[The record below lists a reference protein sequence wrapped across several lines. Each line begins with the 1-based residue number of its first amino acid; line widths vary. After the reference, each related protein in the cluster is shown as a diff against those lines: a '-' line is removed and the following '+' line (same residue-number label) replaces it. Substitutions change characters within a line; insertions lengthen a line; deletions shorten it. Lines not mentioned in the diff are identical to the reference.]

1 MPRGWPEGQPPPV
14 PPPLSPES
22 YEEFKKK
29 KFLAYVRLF
38 VYYGPQSPNQK
49 LKITQL
55 RQVYYDPEF
64 ERRVYDEDDIRRVMY
79 SVSAYKRSFGILS
92 SEAGGGSSRCVVL
105 ELGYNPHDHFYI
117 LGNADIRNRFAPV
130 NDEVYR
136 KQFLDGDD
144 SDYNILQYQ
153 PVITDTVRQ
162 EAAAAAIGDSVANAS
177 GGQGDSAVEGG
188 RVDLDAAAAAIG
200 DSVANASR
208 GQRDSAASMEDS
220 DEESFLSLN
229 QPGLEERVDSE
240 IAAAELP
247 LGGPLRP
254 IPIADDDQPG
264 NNSER
269 GSASRIDPGLYA
281 DDMDLDD
288 YDGNIDR
295 FGIGTERKKKGATKE
310 QIARMGIR
318 VKVDDCPICMDMIEG
333 MATALPCGH
342 ILHNECM
349 RKWMC
354 LDARCPCCKM
364 VLI

>member
-14 PPPLSPES
+14 PPRLSPES

-49 LKITQL
+49 LKITHL

-64 ERRVYDEDDIRRVMY
+64 ERRVYDQGDIRRVMY

-208 GQRDSAASMEDS
+208 GQGDSAASMEDS